1 MHGLRQASAGIY
13 FFFNGSA
20 LPAVVVAFSVQNWA
34 RDLEHPLN
42 KQKVTKEMRSADLVA
57 KDVLTNMKNPALK
70 DFGLDMGSH
79 LKQEKALSDLLVF
92 SHLRWDFVFQRPQH
106 LMTRFAKERRVFFIE
121 EPVPTDLDFP
131 SFHISDRGDGLRVVT
146 PHMPRSLEGEEVREK
161 LANLLEELVED
172 EGIFDF
178 TSWYYTPMALP
189 FTKHLKP
196 SAIIY
201 DCMDELS
208 AFKGAPKELLDYEKE
223 LLECA
228 DVVFTGGQSLFEAK
242 RDRHANVHAFPSS
255 IDVLH
260 FSQARYIRAE
270 PQDQLTIRGPRLGF
284 FGVLDERFDAELI
297 DGMAALRPDWQIVLI
312 GPVVKIDPASLPQ
325 RPNIH
330 YLGMKDYQ
338 ELPRYLAGWDVAIL
352 PFAKNEST
360 KFISPTKTPEYLAGG
375 RPVVSTSIRD
385 VVRPYGEKGL
395 VQIADTP
402 EEFVRCA
409 ERAMKKENHGRWLE
423 QVDAFLGGNSWDMT
437 CEKMQGLERAA
448 CEARMA
454 EYRTLTVPSMG
465 VEA

>member
-1 MHGLRQASAGIY
+1 M
-13 FFFNGSA
+13 
-20 LPAVVVAFSVQNWA
+20 AFSMQNSM

-42 KQKVTKEMRSADLVA
+42 KQKVTNEMRSVDLVA
-57 KDVLTNMKNPALK
+57 KDMRTPMKNPARK
-70 DFGLDMGSH
+70 DFSLEMDSGLKRD
-79 LKQEKALSDLLVF
+79 KTLSDLLVF

-106 LMTRFAKERRVFFIE
+106 LMTRFAKERRVYFIE
-121 EPVPTDLDFP
+121 EPVPTDLAFP
-131 SFHISDRGDGLRVVT
+131 SFHISDRGVGLHVVT
-146 PHMPRSLEGEEVREK
+146 PYMPRGLGSDEVREK
-161 LANLLEELVED
+161 LAALLEELVED

-178 TSWYYTPMALP
+178 TAWYYTPMALP

-223 LLECA
+223 LLERA

-242 RDRHANVHAFPSS
+242 RSRHANVHVFPSS
-255 IDVLH
+255 IDVMH
-260 FSQARYIRAE
+260 FSQARFMRAE
-270 PQDQLTIRGPRLGF
+270 PQDQLTIPGPRLGF
-284 FGVLDERFDAELI
+284 FGVLDERFDAELV
-297 DGMAALRPDWQIVLI
+297 DGVAALRPDWQVVLI
-312 GPVVKIDPASLPQ
+312 GPVVKIDSASLP
-325 RPNIH
+325 RRRNIH

-338 ELPRYLAGWDVAIL
+338 ELPRYLAGWEVAIL

-385 VVRPYGEKGL
+385 VIRPYGEEGL

-409 ERAMKKENHGRWLE
+409 ESAMKKEGRARWLE
-423 QVDAFLGGNSWDMT
+423 RVDAFLAGNSWDLT
-437 CEKMQGLERAA
+437 CEKMQRIERVA
-448 CEARMA
+448 CASRVA